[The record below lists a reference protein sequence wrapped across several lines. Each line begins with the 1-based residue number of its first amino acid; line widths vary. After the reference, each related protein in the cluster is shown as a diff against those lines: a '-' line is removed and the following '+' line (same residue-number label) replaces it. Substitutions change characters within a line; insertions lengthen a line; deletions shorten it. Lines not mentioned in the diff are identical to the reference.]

1 MEKPEDYENTGSVTP
16 SDIRFPFQTTQPVRD
31 ILFEIIKRHP
41 RGKDGLSEDE
51 LVKLLYLVDWK
62 HTIEY
67 GKQATDIQWYNGNK
81 GPEIASLLDTSN
93 DGSSSGSNNE

>member
-1 MEKPEDYENTGSVTP
+1 MEKPEDYENPGSVPP
-16 SDIRFPFQTTQPVRD
+16 SDIGFPFQTSQLVRD
-31 ILFEIIKRHP
+31 ILFDIIQKHP

-51 LVKLLYLVDWK
+51 LIKLLYLVDWK

-81 GPEIASLLDTSN
+81 GPEIASRLETS
-93 DGSSSGSNNE
+93 DE